1 MEHSSDQDD
10 STQQSNDATAAAG
23 AEESIESETD
33 RLRTVS
39 FGSDSSNTSSSSS
52 SSYLSGAPMILR
64 RNLLDEN
71 VLGIASSSSSD
82 SAQRPEDV
90 DRASPTPSTDSTSF
104 NDNDTDSLHSSSAQS
119 LSQVRVLDF
128 SYTNLDASKINAHLT
143 SIAFRRNT
151 MITTLNLSGNMLT
164 SLPDCLDI
172 LVNLEALDI
181 SSNALTVLPPSLT
194 SLSKLNTLI
203 ASNNQL
209 TSESF
214 PKNFSQLF
222 RHSLKVLSL
231 GGNLLTSIP
240 LELFDL
246 TNLQSLYLGG
256 NQISEIPHDIRKLIN
271 LKVLY
276 LGGNQLTS
284 IPNEVGNLVEL
295 QALSLCENR
304 LRTLP
309 SSIALLR
316 NLKSLGLHKNLL
328 TALPPGIVKLR
339 GLQELSLRN
348 NPLVSRFVKDF
359 TFDCPSLLELAARA
373 IKIHK
378 VPFTNESLPKCLQD
392 YLSTARRC
400 VNNNCKGQLILPS
413 VLTSLFRYTVSRE
426 TILII
431 CPFLF
436 SCLSRCVL

>member
-1 MEHSSDQDD
+1 MDQSSDTND
-10 STQQSNDATAAAG
+10 SFQQLTDSYEVD
-23 AEESIESETD
+23 SVETD
-33 RLRTVS
+33 RLRTIS
-39 FGSDSSNTSSSSS
+39 FGSDSSNTSVSSS
-52 SSYLSGAPMILR
+52 SSYLSGAPINLR
-64 RNLLDEN
+64 RNFLHQN
-71 VLGIASSSSSD
+71 VLGIASSSN
-82 SAQRPEDV
+82 QGVED
-90 DRASPTPSTDSTSF
+90 DRASPTPSTDSLNL
-104 NDNDTDSLHSSSAQS
+104 NDSETDSLDSSSNESSSA
-119 LSQVRVLDF
+119 VRVLDF
-128 SYTNLDASKINAHLT
+128 SFTNLDATKINSHLT
-143 SIAFRRNT
+143 SIAFPRYT

-181 SSNALTVLPPSLT
+181 SSNLLTNLPST
-194 SLSKLNTLI
+194 IASLSKLNTLI

-214 PKNFSQLF
+214 PKNFSKLF
-222 RHSLKVLSL
+222 RYSLKVLSL
-231 GGNLLTSIP
+231 GGNLLTTIP
-240 LELFDL
+240 HELFDL
-246 TNLQSLYLGG
+246 IHLQSLYLGG
-256 NQISEIPHDIRKLIN
+256 NQIKDIPHDIKKLIN

-295 QALSLCENR
+295 QALSLCENK

-348 NPLVSRFVKDF
+348 NPLVCRFVKDF

-373 IKIHK
+373 VKIHR
-378 VPFTNESLPKCLQD
+378 VPFTNDSLPKCLQD

-400 VNNNCKGQLILPS
+400 VNNKCKG
-413 VLTSLFRYTVSRE
+413 
-426 TILII
+426 
-431 CPFLF
+431 
-436 SCLSRCVL
+436 